1 MTYMLDTNICI
12 YIIRRN
18 PIRVL
23 QRLQT
28 KSITDVSISSITVSE
43 MEYGV
48 EKSQRKTSNRVAL
61 LRFLAP
67 LSVLSYDANAARH
80 YGNIRTT
87 LKKKG
92 QPIGAMDLLIAAHA
106 RALNLILVTNNVN
119 EFSRIPGLQIENWT

>member
-1 MTYMLDTNICI
+1 MTYMLDTTICI

-48 EKSQRKTSNRVAL
+48 EKSQRKTSNRIAL

-87 LKKKG
+87 LEKTG